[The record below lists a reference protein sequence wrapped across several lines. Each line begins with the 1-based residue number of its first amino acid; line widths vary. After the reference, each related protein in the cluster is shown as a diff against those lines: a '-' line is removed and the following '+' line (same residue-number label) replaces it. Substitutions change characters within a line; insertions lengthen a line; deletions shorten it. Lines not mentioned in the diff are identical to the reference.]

1 MKKSCAK
8 NFCNM
13 VFIQKF
19 CSAFLKARNPPKRG
33 KIMKKISLILAL
45 LFIVSLFAACSD
57 TGGTADVTTSPP
69 NSGDVAE
76 EITTEPADALEARKL
91 VSDDLTTQDFGGTEF
106 RISATDKYA
115 YEMDVETMSG
125 DVCDDAVYER
135 NRAIEERFNV
145 KIKNVLAAMA
155 SNDNHGVHP
164 DFIMKSVM
172 AGDNDFELAAL
183 YVYTSEKPIL
193 AGCYLNWH
201 DIPHINFDKP
211 WWVDRA
217 VDAFTINGKMYIAA
231 GDLSVTTLTM
241 SYVYLF
247 NKQLAE
253 NYGVEN
259 IYGTVSDGKWTI
271 DYLMQASKDI
281 YEDMNGDGTAD
292 KTDRYGFIGGTVT
305 DLDAYLPS
313 FDQPLVEFKNGL
325 PEVVINTEKT
335 IAAVEKLYNLYYNN
349 GTGTFVQTS
358 YHDRLPSFKVDQALF
373 VPSRMYEV
381 YDELRDMTSDYGIIP
396 YPKWDE
402 AQKDYLTNTLDNWS
416 ALGVPKTVVDLDF
429 VGTIIEALTAE
440 SYKTVMPAY
449 YDVALKVKF
458 SRDLESIEM
467 LDIITAGRTYDF
479 SILHGSDLQGLPYV
493 FRSLIGGKNSD
504 FTSKYASIEK
514 AMNNGLQKVINA
526 YSEIE

>member
-1 MKKSCAK
+1 
-8 NFCNM
+8 
-13 VFIQKF
+13 
-19 CSAFLKARNPPKRG
+19 
-33 KIMKKISLILAL
+33 MKKISVLLTFILI
-45 LFIVSLFAACSD
+45 IVFCAACSESTETSD
-57 TGGTADVTTSPP
+57 IQSETTAD
-69 NSGDVAE
+69 GAAE
-76 EITTEPADALEARKL
+76 TLEETAEPADALEARKL
-91 VSDDLTTQDFGGTEF
+91 ISDDLPAMDFGGAEF

-115 YEMDVETMSG
+115 YEMDVEAISG

-135 NRAIEERFNV
+135 NRAVEERFNI
-145 KIKNVLAAMA
+145 KISNVLAAMA

-201 DIPHINFDKP
+201 DIPYINFDKP
-211 WWVDRA
+211 WWVSRA

-253 NYGVEN
+253 NYNVDN
-259 IYGTVSDGKWTI
+259 VYATVSDGKWTI
-271 DYLMQASKDI
+271 DYLMQVTKDI
-281 YEDMNGDGTAD
+281 YEDLDGDGIAG
-292 KTDRYGFIGGTVT
+292 KTDRYGFMGGTVT
-305 DLDAYLPS
+305 DLDAYLPA
-313 FDQPLVEFKNGL
+313 FDQPIVEFKNGV

-335 IAAVEKLYNLYYNN
+335 VAAVEKLYNLYYNN
-349 GTGTFVQTS
+349 GTGTYVETS
-358 YHDRLPSFKVDQALF
+358 YHDRLPEFKVDQAMF

-402 AQKDYLTNTLDNWS
+402 AQAQYLTNTLDNWS
-416 ALGVPKTVVDLDF
+416 ALGIPKTITDPEF
-429 VGTIIEALTAE
+429 VGIIIEALNAE
-440 SYKTVMPAY
+440 SYKTVMTAY

-458 SRDLESIEM
+458 SRDQESVDM
-467 LDIITAGRTYDF
+467 LDMITAGRTYDF
-479 SILHGSDLQGLPYV
+479 SILHSTNLQRLPYI
-493 FRSLIGGKNSD
+493 FRDLVSGKNSD
-504 FTSKYASIEK
+504 FTSKYASIET
-514 AMNNGLQKVINA
+514 AMINGLEKTIAA
-526 YSEIE
+526 YNEIA

>member
-1 MKKSCAK
+1 MKKLSILLT
-8 NFCNM
+8 
-13 VFIQKF
+13 FI
-19 CSAFLKARNPPKRG
+19 
-33 KIMKKISLILAL
+33 LILT
-45 LFIVSLFAACSD
+45 FFVACSD
-57 TGGTADVTTSPP
+57 
-69 NSGDVAE
+69 SGDTSGNQADTTTAGGDNAVE
-76 EITTEPADALEARKL
+76 ETTEPADALEARKL
-91 VSDDLTTQDFGGTEF
+91 ISDDLPAMDFGGVEF

-115 YEMDVETMSG
+115 YEMDVESISG

-135 NRAIEERFNV
+135 NRAVEERFNI
-145 KIKNVLAAMA
+145 KIRNVLTAMA
-155 SNDNHGVHP
+155 SNDNHGAHP

-201 DIPHINFDKP
+201 DVPYINFDKP
-211 WWVDRA
+211 WWVSRA

-253 NYGVEN
+253 NYNVEN
-259 IYGTVSDGKWTI
+259 IYGTVADGKWTI
-271 DYLMQASKDI
+271 DYLMTVTKDI
-281 YEDMNGDGTAD
+281 YEDLDGDGVAG
-292 KTDRYGFIGGTVT
+292 KTDRYGFMAGTVT
-305 DLDAYLPS
+305 DIDAYLPS
-313 FDQPLVEFKNGL
+313 FDQPIIEFKNGL

-349 GTGTFVQTS
+349 GTGTYVETN
-358 YHDRLPSFKVDQALF
+358 YHDRLPQFKVDQAMF

-396 YPKWDE
+396 YPKWNE
-402 AQKDYLTNTLDNWS
+402 AQANYLTNTLDNWS
-416 ALGVPKTVVDLDF
+416 AMGIPKTVADIEF
-429 VGTIIEALTAE
+429 VGMIIEALNAE

-458 SRDLESIEM
+458 SRDQESVDM

-479 SILHGSDLQGLPYV
+479 SILHSGNLSGLPYMV
-493 FRSLIGGKNSD
+493 RGLISGKNSD
-504 FTSKYASIEK
+504 FASKYASSEK
-514 AMNNGLQKVINA
+514 AITNGIAKTIAA
-526 YSEIE
+526 YDEIA